1 MKTIYQQLKPEI
13 KSKINQSA
21 TKYSTAKRLKYTL
34 MAKRWWSDLT
44 VSELGDII
52 SYGGIGTVD
61 VSPHGYLFGKDIIQK
76 EN

>member
-21 TKYSTAKRLKYTL
+21 TKYSTAKRLRYTL

-61 VSPHGYLFGKDIIQK
+61 VSPHGYLFGKDIIK
-76 EN
+76 NEH

>member
-61 VSPHGYLFGKDIIQK
+61 VSPHGYLFGKDIIQN
-76 EN
+76 EH